1 MRPKG
6 FFLKSSTA
14 GAIFTMAGIVSNSVH
29 GGFYNEGYI
38 SGTVKT
44 LRVAVVDRW
53 NVTKFKLIY
62 SND

>member
-44 LRVAVVDRW
+44 LRVAIVDRW
-53 NVTKFKLIY
+53 N
-62 SND
+62 